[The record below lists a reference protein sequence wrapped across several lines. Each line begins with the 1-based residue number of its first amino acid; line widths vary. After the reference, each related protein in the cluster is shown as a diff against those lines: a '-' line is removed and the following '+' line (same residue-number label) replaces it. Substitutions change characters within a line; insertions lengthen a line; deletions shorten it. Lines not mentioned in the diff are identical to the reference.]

1 MSRPNLPATT
11 RMMERLDALA
21 LVTDEPGKITRLYL
35 SDAHK
40 RAMDVVQGWFR
51 DAGLQPSVDAAG
63 NIHARFEGPSPG
75 LPALIIASHIDTV
88 RDAGKYDGNLGVLA
102 GLAIVEEL
110 QRLNERPPFAIE
122 VIAFGDEEGV
132 RFPQTLT
139 GSRAIAGR
147 FDPVALEGRDRD
159 GISMREALQRFGLDP
174 DAITRV
180 ARKPDEVF
188 AYLELHIEQGPVLQ
202 AADEPLGIVTSI
214 ASIQRFTATVSGE
227 AGHAGTV
234 PMPYRKDALA
244 AVAEMVLA
252 VEREAK
258 AAPGLVG
265 TVGRLE
271 VSPGA
276 INVIPGVV
284 TFTLDL
290 RAPDDLSRHALVD
303 RVRLALGEIAARRGV
318 PLTLEAGY
326 EEHATP
332 CHPAIQLA
340 LAGAIESLGH
350 KPVRLLSGA
359 GHDAMAFEALCPM
372 GMLFLRCK
380 DGISHNPL
388 ESITEA
394 DADIALA
401 AMLAFVRRLDPA
413 ALMHEKGR

>member
-1 MSRPNLPATT
+1 MSRANLPATA

-21 LVTDEPGKITRLYL
+21 LITDEPGRITRFYL
-35 SDAHK
+35 SEAHK
-40 RAMDVVQGWFR
+40 RAIDVVQGWFR
-51 DAGLQPSVDAAG
+51 EAGLAPAVDAAG
-63 NIHARFEGPSPG
+63 NIHARFEGQQPG

-102 GLAIVEEL
+102 GLAVVEEL
-110 QRLNERPPFAIE
+110 QRLNERLPFAIE
-122 VIAFGDEEGV
+122 IIAFGDEEGV

-139 GSRAIAGR
+139 GSRAVAGR
-147 FDPVALEGRDRD
+147 FDPVALDGRDRD
-159 GISMREALQRFGLDP
+159 GISMREALLAFGLDP
-174 DAITRV
+174 AGIAGV
-180 ARKPDEVF
+180 ARQPGSVLG
-188 AYLELHIEQGPVLQ
+188 YIELHIEQGPVLE
-202 AADEPLGIVTSI
+202 AANEPLGIVTSI
-214 ASIQRFTATVSGE
+214 ASIQRMTATLTGE

-252 VEREAK
+252 VEREAQ

-276 INVIPGVV
+276 INVIPGSV

-290 RAPDDLSRHALVD
+290 RAPDDAARHALVE
-303 RVRLALGEIAARRGV
+303 RVRKALGEIASRRGV
-318 PLTLEAGY
+318 LLVTEPGY
-326 EEHATP
+326 EEQATP

-340 LAGAIESLGH
+340 LAAAIESLGH
-350 KPVRLLSGA
+350 KPIRLLSGA
-359 GHDAMAFEALCPM
+359 GHDAMAFERLCPT

-380 DGISHNPL
+380 GGISHNPL

-401 AMLAFVRRLDPA
+401 AMLEFVRRLDPA
-413 ALMHEKGR
+413 ALGQPG